1 MKLVVQFGGTFVK
14 KKLFISLLSATVLS
28 TSLMGAAPVF
38 ADEFD
43 TQLDEAQQTA
53 AQNEQAANELNE
65 IISQLTNEKNN
76 TQAALTSLENEIQK
90 KESLLTEAMNNLELS
105 KTEMNQLQEEIE
117 KLEENIARREDKLEE
132 QARKI
137 QVSGNS
143 VSYLEYILESESLTD
158 IFARIDV
165 VTNIIQSS
173 NSMME
178 DQIKDKEQ
186 VDQKTKE
193 TEQKIV
199 QQNAIAGELEQASAQ
214 LESQKASQEALVVQ
228 LEIERST
235 ASADKESLITERNEA
250 LERVN
255 NIQNERE
262 IARAAAQEA
271 EEERA
276 RQEEVTEEVVEET
289 TTTEVAT
296 ASVAPASSNRESS
309 NGGSTPNSQPASE
322 ETSTSTNN
330 GGGNTQGST
339 TPTQSAPTQSTPKPE
354 SKPKPK
360 PKPQPKPETTPP
372 AASGNV
378 LSIAG
383 NYVGIPYVWGGKTPN
398 GFDCS
403 GFTKY
408 VFAQSNKS
416 IPAGSS
422 AQYAG
427 ATKVSNPQPGD
438 LVFFGRGS
446 VSHVGIY
453 VGNGRFIGAQT
464 STGVAYTTVSS
475 FSKYGSP
482 LIGYGRY

>member
-1 MKLVVQFGGTFVK
+1 
-14 KKLFISLLSATVLS
+14 
-28 TSLMGAAPVF
+28 MGAAPVL

-43 TQLDEAQQTA
+43 AQIDEAQQTA
-53 AQNEQAANELNE
+53 IQNEQAANELDALIN
-65 IISQLTNEKNN
+65 QLTNEKND
-76 TQAALTSLENEIQK
+76 TQAALDSLKSEIQK
-90 KESLLTEAMNNLELS
+90 NEALLLEAMNNLELS
-105 KTEMNQLQEEIE
+105 KSEMKQLQEEIE
-117 KLEENIARREDKLEE
+117 ALEENIARREDKLEE

-143 VSYLEYILESESLTD
+143 ATYLEYILNSESLTD

-165 VTNIIQSS
+165 VSNIIQSS
-173 NSMME
+173 NNMME

-186 VDQKTKE
+186 VTQKTEE

-235 ASADKESLITERNEA
+235 ASADKENLIAKRNEA

-255 NIQNERE
+255 NIENERE
-262 IARAAAQEA
+262 LAQAAAQEA
-271 EEERA
+271 EEERV
-276 RQEEVTEEVVEET
+276 RQEEQAAEEVRVASEEVAEET

-296 ASVAPASSNRESS
+296 ASVTPASSNRERSNNSSTPSNNTTQEESS
-309 NGGSTPNSQPASE
+309 NN
-322 ETSTSTNN
+322 TNN
-330 GGGNTQGST
+330 SGGNTQGSSAS
-339 TPTQSAPTQSTPKPE
+339 TPSTPKPE
-354 SKPKPK
+354 SKPKPQPK
-360 PKPQPKPETTPP
+360 PKPESTPS
-372 AASGNV
+372 ANSGNV
-378 LSIAG
+378 LSIAPR
-383 NYVGIPYVWGGKTPN
+383 YLKTPYVWGGKTPG

-408 VFAQSNKS
+408 VFAQANKS
-416 IPAGSS
+416 IPAGSA

-427 ATKVSNPQPGD
+427 STKVSNPQPGD